1 MAERKGERIYVRNEA
16 GGLEPLKEERF
27 GEEAELQ
34 RLLAE
39 YPELLEG
46 TQIRPDDPR
55 RWILITREQGIP
67 ATLGAGDRWSVD
79 HLVIDQDA
87 MPTLVEVKRG
97 DNTELR
103 RTVITQ
109 MLDYAAHA
117 HLVSAERMRATFAE
131 QPNAEEQLLKLF
143 DDPEI
148 DDPERAVDEFWKDV
162 ARNLEAKRFRLLFVA
177 DAIPDELSDI
187 VKFLNEQMPKIE
199 VLAVEIKQFRG
210 ETLQTLVPRVIGR
223 QEKPNRSTTTSED
236 HPLYQEFWEGFL
248 DAFKQNYKDWEVH
261 RSTKGAKHLTNFY
274 LTFDACGKDWK
285 EMHYSFDYARREGDP
300 VPTRVNFWVEPA
312 KWREPS
318 RIEEAEHI
326 VRELWKQRDQIERRF
341 GERFDETLSWDQV
354 EGRKKPGIHI
364 QHPDENLAIGDRTRW
379 PEVRDWGITRLGAL
393 RDAIQPH
400 LDSLS

>member
-1 MAERKGERIYVRNEA
+1 MAEREGERIYVRNEA
-16 GGLEPLKEERF
+16 GGLEPLVEERF
-27 GEEAELQ
+27 GSEATLQ
-34 RLLAE
+34 ELLAD

-67 ATLGAGDRWSVD
+67 TTLGAGDRWSVD

-117 HLVSAERMRATFAE
+117 HLVSAVRMRETFE
-131 QPNAEEQLLKLF
+131 KQPNAEQQLASLF
-143 DDPEI
+143 DDS
-148 DDPERAVDEFWKDV
+148 ERDVNEFWDDV
-162 ARNLEAKRFRLLFVA
+162 AKNLEAKRFRLLFVA
-177 DAIPDELSDI
+177 DAIPDELTDI

-223 QEKPNRSTTTSED
+223 LEKPNRSTTTQKD
-236 HPLYQEFWEGFL
+236 HPLYQEFWKDFL
-248 DAFKQNYKDWEVH
+248 NAFTRNYKDWEVH
-261 RSTKGAKHLTNFY
+261 RATKGAKNLTNPY
-274 LTFDACGKDWK
+274 LGFDACGKALN
-285 EMHYSFDYARREGDP
+285 EMHYSFDYARD
-300 VPTRVNFWVEPA
+300 VTRVNFWVEPSN
-312 KWREPS
+312 WGDPS
-318 RIEEAEHI
+318 MIEEAERI
-326 VRELWKQRDQIERRF
+326 VRKLREQKDEIERRF
-341 GERFDETLSWDQV
+341 GEPLNWDPV
-354 EGRKKPGIHI
+354 EHTKWGIHFL
-364 QHPDENLAIGDRTRW
+364 HPDKSLAIGDRERW
-379 PEVRDWGITRLGAL
+379 PDVRDWGIKRLGAL

-400 LDSLS
+400 LDSL

>member
-16 GGLEPLKEERF
+16 GGLEPLMEERF
-27 GEEAELQ
+27 VEEAEIQ

-177 DAIPDELSDI
+177 DAIPEELADI

-210 ETLQTLVPRVIGR
+210 LGNSTTQTLVPRVIGR
-223 QEKPNRSTTTSED
+223 QEKQGTSGGSHQKIDHGLLLQKLPN
-236 HPLYQEFWEGFL
+236 
-248 DAFKQNYKDWEVH
+248 
-261 RSTKGAKHLTNFY
+261 
-274 LTFDACGKDWK
+274 
-285 EMHYSFDYARREGDP
+285 
-300 VPTRVNFWVEPA
+300 
-312 KWREPS
+312 
-318 RIEEAEHI
+318 EA
-326 VRELWKQRDQIERRF
+326 VRE
-341 GERFDETLSWDQV
+341 
-354 EGRKKPGIHI
+354 
-364 QHPDENLAIGDRTRW
+364 AA
-379 PEVRDWGITRLGAL
+379 TRLLNIAEEHGAVQYWDASVAIRAISAEGKQHSVALTYLPGKRWGQQREFTFGAYSAKGMEAGEL
-393 RDAIQPH
+393 RNYLLTWMRQFETDDFTKPASNGLSVVSYEDAVANIDLLADRLRTALTEIPK
-400 LDSLS
+400 LSNDG